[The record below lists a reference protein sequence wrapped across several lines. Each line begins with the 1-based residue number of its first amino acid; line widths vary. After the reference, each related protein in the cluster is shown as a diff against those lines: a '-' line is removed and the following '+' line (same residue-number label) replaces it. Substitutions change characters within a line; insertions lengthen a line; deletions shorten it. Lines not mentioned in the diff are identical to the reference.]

1 MDESEELL
9 KQKFEFACRPEGGS
23 FRGTF
28 QDYMKAH
35 QRELMEEF
43 EDDGALLKLED
54 NDELTEEEIAA
65 LIEAVE
71 EAIKAQYGESVEVLD
86 MDGSHALI
94 FHPSTSEIKEL
105 DYLITKDG
113 RIELIGDKPIELSE
127 LPKQ

>member
-28 QDYMKAH
+28 QDYMKVH
-35 QRELMEEF
+35 QRELTEGL
-43 EDDGALLKLED
+43 EDDCALLKLED

-71 EAIKAQYGESVEVLD
+71 AEVARQYGESTEVLD
-86 MDGSHALI
+86 MDGSRVLI
-94 FHPSTSEIKEL
+94 FHPDKSEMHEI
-105 DYLITKDG
+105 DYVVCKDG
-113 RIELIGDKPIELSE
+113 RVELIGDKPIELSE